1 MIINRFAALKIVL
14 RFLISSF
21 FIFDNF
27 IKITL
32 RCYVDLLNDAF
43 KYIYDTKRK
52 FILAISPEPKRCLV
66 FLLAN
71 LIMILVSTAINTII
85 HPALIERVHKAQ

>member
-52 FILAISPEPKRCLV
+52 FILAISPE
-66 FLLAN
+66 
-71 LIMILVSTAINTII
+71 
-85 HPALIERVHKAQ
+85 